1 MSLTSAMLVGFTGI
15 NANTVAVDTVGNN
28 LANLNTTGFKG
39 QRTLFQTLF
48 YETIS
53 EGQAPLGD
61 RGGTL
66 PRQTGYGVSVASLQR
81 DFGQGALDST
91 GIQSDLAVANGSGFF
106 VLQGSGS
113 DQTYTRDGSFLL
125 DANQTLVSASG
136 ARVQVF
142 GADDAGNIT
151 GETGLPGAGALTDLV
166 IPLGSIGPAVAT
178 TAVALDG
185 RLDSATGIAF
195 VGAVT
200 VSDALMTA
208 SGAAT
213 AATPLTELIDESGVA
228 LFATGDEV
236 AISVSKGGIA
246 MPTSTFLVGTTGS
259 TLGDLA
265 AHLEAVLGI
274 ATDPNEVGTSGVSV
288 SDGSEFAAGALVIRS
303 NTGNLN
309 AVELNAGSIVN
320 RTGSVAS
327 PLSFTQVSESLG
339 GGVTTSFGVF
349 DSLGNSVD
357 VRLRMVLESK
367 SPTGTTWRFHAE
379 SVADSDVSPLLGTGT
394 VSFDANGQ
402 FVSAT
407 NTALTIDKED
417 SGAASPLSFLLD
429 FTGVS
434 GLASPD
440 GTSEVVMAS
449 QNGTA
454 AGEMTGYSI
463 DADGIVTGSFSNQQ
477 TRVLGQ
483 IALATFPNREG
494 LVALGENRFAIGPNA
509 GDVTIRAPRTGGAG
523 SVVSGALEQSNVDLA
538 REFVNLISAST
549 GISSASRVVRVAD
562 DLLQELL
569 LIAR

>member
-15 NANTVAVDTVGNN
+15 NSNTVAVDTIGNN

-39 QRTLFQTLF
+39 QRTLFETLF

-53 EGQAPLGD
+53 DGQAPLGD

-81 DFGQGALDST
+81 NFAQGALSGT
-91 GIQSDLAVANGSGFF
+91 GIQSDLAVAGGRGFF
-106 VLQGSGS
+106 VLQSAGSG
-113 DQTYTRDGSFLL
+113 QTYTRDGSFSL
-125 DANQTLVSASG
+125 DQNQTLVSSNG

-142 GADDAGNIT
+142 GVDATGNV
-151 GETGLPGAGALTDLV
+151 AGSGLTDLV
-166 IPLGSIGPAVAT
+166 IPLGSLGPAVAT

-185 RLDSATGIAF
+185 RLDSATGIAS

-200 VSDALMTA
+200 VSDALRTA
-208 SGAAT
+208 TGAAT
-213 AATPLTELIDESGVA
+213 ASTALTELVDETGLA
-228 LFATGDEV
+228 LFGIGDEV
-236 AISVSKGGIA
+236 NISASKGGIA
-246 MPTSTFLVGTTGS
+246 TPQSTFLVGTTGT

-265 AHLEAVLGI
+265 EHLSAVLGI
-274 ATDPNEVGTSGVSV
+274 STGPDEIGNPGVSV
-288 SDGSEFAAGALVIRS
+288 SDGTEFAAGALVVRS
-303 NTGNLN
+303 NTGELN
-309 AVELNAGSIVN
+309 AVELNSGSIVN
-320 RTGSVAS
+320 RTGLAAS
-327 PLSFTQVSESLG
+327 PIAFTRASDALG
-339 GGVTTSFGVF
+339 GGVTTSFNVF
-349 DSLGNSVD
+349 DSLGNVVD
-357 VRLRMVLESK
+357 VRIRMVLESK
-367 SPTGTTWRFHAE
+367 SQTGTTWRFHAE
-379 SVADSDVSPLLGTGT
+379 SIHDSDVSPLLGTGT

-407 NTALTIDKED
+407 NTEQTIDRGN
-417 SGAASPLSFLLD
+417 SGATSPVAFTLD
-429 FTGVS
+429 FSGVT

-440 GTSEVVMAS
+440 GESRVIMAS

-477 TRVLGQ
+477 TKVLGQ

-494 LVALGENRFAIGPNA
+494 LVALGENRFALGPNSGA
-509 GDVTIRAPRTGGAG
+509 VTIRTPRTAGAG
-523 SVVSGALEQSNVDLA
+523 SVVSGALEQSNVDIA

-569 LIAR
+569 LIVR

>member
-15 NANTVAVDTVGNN
+15 NSNTVAVDTVGNN

-48 YETIS
+48 YETLS

-91 GIQSDLAVANGSGFF
+91 GIQSDLAVANGNGFF

-113 DQTYTRDGSFLL
+113 DQTYTRDGSFSL
-125 DANQTLVSASG
+125 DETQTLVSANG

-142 GADDAGNIT
+142 GADAAGNIA
-151 GETGLPGAGALTDLV
+151 AGRLTDLV

-178 TAVALDG
+178 TAVILDG
-185 RLDSATGIAF
+185 RLDSATGIAS

-213 AATPLTELIDESGVA
+213 AATPLTQLIDESGTT

-236 AISVSKGGIA
+236 VISASKGGIA
-246 MPTSTFLVGTTGS
+246 TPTSTFLVGTTGS

-265 AHLEAVLGI
+265 THLDAVLGI
-274 ATDPNEVGTSGVSV
+274 ATGPNEAGTPGVTV

-357 VRLRMVLESK
+357 VRLRLVLESK

-379 SVADSDVSPLLGTGT
+379 SVDDSDASPLLGTGT

-407 NTALTIDKED
+407 NTALTIDAED
-417 SGAASPLSFLLD
+417 SGATSPLSLSLD
-429 FTGVS
+429 FTGVT

-440 GTSEVVMAS
+440 GTSEVMMAS

-463 DADGIVTGSFSNQQ
+463 DADGIVTASFSNQQ

-494 LVALGENRFAIGPNA
+494 LVALGENRFAIGPNT
-509 GDVTIRAPRTGGAG
+509 GDVTIRAPRTAGAG
-523 SVVSGALEQSNVDLA
+523 SVISGALEQSNVDLA
-538 REFVNLISAST
+538 REFINLISAST